1 MARAV
6 TIAALKDFCRTLPGT
21 TEDVKWGADLIF
33 SVGGKMYAGFDAD
46 EGGDEPEQ
54 FAFKCDDV
62 DFERLTR
69 VKGIVP
75 APYAARFGW
84 VKVCDL
90 KALSGEEAR
99 LLLRK
104 AHGLILAKLPERTR
118 RTIQSGQ
125 GNRVPRKVRRK
136 PAG

>member
-1 MARAV
+1 
-6 TIAALKDFCRTLPGT
+6 
-21 TEDVKWGADLIF
+21 
-33 SVGGKMYAGFDAD
+33 
-46 EGGDEPEQ
+46 
-54 FAFKCDDV
+54 
-62 DFERLTR
+62 
-69 VKGIVP
+69 
-75 APYAARFGW
+75 

-118 RTIQSGQ
+118 RAIESGQ
-125 GNRVPRKVRRK
+125 NRPPKRAGRK